1 MTRAAG
7 AGKVGRFAPPLQPRR
22 GSPPGAAFDGVGG
35 RTVDRSE
42 PAADAPLRPV
52 HDIREHLGM
61 KPWFRGL
68 LAATCLV
75 TAAGTAVAAD
85 LTIWWNKS
93 YYPEEDQQFD
103 KIVKDFQA
111 KTGKSI
117 EYVMY
122 TNEDVPRKVLAALT
136 AGEPPD
142 LSYAFL
148 FDLQHTARW
157 AFEDVLEDVSDV
169 VDTIR
174 PHLLPSALQGVT
186 LRNGKTGTTGV
197 YAMPVAQQIEH
208 VHVWKDMVEQAGL
221 SMDQVPKKWNEYWD
235 WWCKTAQPAV
245 RKATGNRQIFGVG
258 QPMSSSASD
267 TIFAYMM
274 FLNAFDTRIVDEAT
288 GKLTVDDPK
297 VRAGMIKALESYT
310 QPFKDRCTPPGAV
323 NWGDG
328 DNNVNFL
335 NRVTIMV
342 PNPSLSIPAASFN
355 DKDKYLKRMV
365 TIEWPDKP
373 DGRPIEYTTSIKT
386 ALIFKQS
393 KNKVLAKDFMKF
405 FLEPANLGPYLEGSL
420 ARWFP
425 VDKRIIDTP
434 YWKDQSDPHKAVE
447 VRQFTQ
453 RPQVPFPHVFN
464 HRLIAVNAENTYGK
478 AVTRVVLDNWSAEKA
493 VDEMIARMKE
503 LAG

>member
-1 MTRAAG
+1 
-7 AGKVGRFAPPLQPRR
+7 
-22 GSPPGAAFDGVGG
+22 
-35 RTVDRSE
+35 
-42 PAADAPLRPV
+42 
-52 HDIREHLGM
+52 M
-61 KPWFRGL
+61 KRWLRGL
-68 LAATCLV
+68 LAASCLV
-75 TAAGTAVAAD
+75 GIAGAAVAAD

-111 KTGKSI
+111 KTGKTV

-136 AGEPPD
+136 ANEPPD

-174 PHLLPSALQGVT
+174 PHLLPSAIEAVT
-186 LRNGKTGTTGV
+186 LLNGKTGKKSV

-208 VHVWKDMVEQAGL
+208 VHVWKDMLEQAGL
-221 SMDQVPKKWNEYWD
+221 KMDQIPKTWNEYWD

-245 RKATGNRQIFGVG
+245 RRATGNRNIFGVG

-267 TIFAYMM
+267 TIFAFMM
-274 FLNAFDTRIVDEAT
+274 FLNAFDTKIVDPAT

-297 VRAGMIKALESYT
+297 VREGMIKALTSYT
-310 QPFKDRCTPPGAV
+310 QPFKDRCVPPGAV
-323 NWGDG
+323 NWSDA

-335 NRVTIMV
+335 NRITIMV
-342 PNPSLSIPAASFN
+342 PNPSLSIPASQFN
-355 DKDKYLKRMV
+355 NPDKSVYREKMV

-386 ALIFKQS
+386 AVIFKQS
-393 KNKVLAKDFMKF
+393 KNKALAKEFMKF

-425 VDKRIIDTP
+425 VDKRLIETP
-434 YWKDQSDPHKAVE
+434 YWKDQSDPHKVVE

-464 HRLIAVNAENTYGK
+464 YRLIAVNAENAYGK
-478 AVTRVVLDNWSAEKA
+478 AVTRVVLDNWTPEKA
-493 VDEMIARMKE
+493 VDELIARMKE